1 MPVCMRPFCRPFC
14 LPAALNGGQGCASL
28 AGMVMTPFPAD
39 ALFDWYDR
47 HGRTLPWRS
56 RWPALAPAYHVWLSE
71 IMLQQ
76 TVVATVIPYFLDF
89 VRRWPTVCDLARA
102 DSDSVM
108 AAWAGLGYYARA
120 RNLHR
125 TAQIVC
131 QDHDGHFPDTVDGLL
146 SLPGIGPY
154 TAGAIAAMAFGGTAV
169 VVDGNI
175 ERVFARF
182 YAISTPLPA
191 AKTDIGKA
199 YAAQHPGVRPSDFP
213 QALMDFANAV
223 CTPKAPACGSCPLA
237 AGCAAAAAGTPEI
250 WPVKALKKPKPD
262 RQGVAF
268 VARNDKG
275 EAWLV
280 KRPERGLLGGMLA
293 FPSAGWTSADGVVD
307 PARPLDAAPFA
318 ADWHLQPD
326 TLTHVFTHFRLTM
339 RVAVAD
345 MGSPDMAGLITA
357 EGSGSWQRVRPASLP
372 TLMRKVW
379 KLTEAA
385 RPPQTGSLL
394 RFPDPEAKAGHTGN

>member
-56 RWPALAPAYHVWLSE
+56 RWPELAPAYHVWLSE

-89 VRRWPTVCDLARA
+89 VRRWPTVCDLAQA

-108 AAWAGLGYYARA
+108 ATWAGLGYYARA

-169 VVDGNI
+169 VVDGNV

-199 YAAQHPGVRPSDFP
+199 YAAQHPGMRPSDFP

-280 KRPERGLLGGMLA
+280 TRPERGLLGGMLA
-293 FPSAGWTSADGVVD
+293 FPSVGWTSADGVMD

-339 RVAVAD
+339 HVAVAD
-345 MGSPDMAGLITA
+345 MGSPDMAGLMTA

-379 KLTEAA
+379 KLAEAA
-385 RPPQTGSLL
+385 RPAQTGSLV
-394 RFPDPEAKAGHTGN
+394 RFPDSEAKAGQTRK

>member
-1 MPVCMRPFCRPFC
+1 MRPFC
-14 LPAALNGGQGCASL
+14 LSAALNGAQGCASL
-28 AGMVMTPFPAD
+28 AGMLMTPFPAD

-47 HGRTLPWRS
+47 HGRTLPWRK
-56 RWPALAPAYHVWLSE
+56 RWPDLAPAYRVWLSE

-89 VRRWPTVCDLARA
+89 VRRWPAVCDLARA

-131 QDHDGHFPDTVDGLL
+131 QDHDGRFPDTVDGLL
-146 SLPGIGPY
+146 SLPGVGPY
-154 TAGAIAAMAFGGTAV
+154 TAGAIAAMAFGDTAL

-182 YAISTPLPA
+182 YAISIPLPA
-191 AKTDIGKA
+191 AKTDIGNA

-223 CTPKAPACGSCPLA
+223 CTPKAPACDSCPLA
-237 AGCAAAAAGTPEI
+237 AGCAAVAVGTPEI
-250 WPVKALKKPKPD
+250 WPVKALKKPKSD
-262 RQGVAF
+262 REGVAF
-268 VARNDKG
+268 VARNEKG

-280 KRPERGLLGGMLA
+280 TRPERGPLGSMLA
-293 FPSAGWTSADGVVD
+293 FPSAGWTSADRVVD
-307 PARPLDAAPFA
+307 LARPLDAAPFA
-318 ADWHLQPD
+318 ADWYLQPD
-326 TLTHVFTHFRLTM
+326 KVTHVFTHFRLTM

-345 MGSPDMAGLITA
+345 MGSPDIAGLMTTDS
-357 EGSGSWQRVRPASLP
+357 SGRWQRVRPASLP

-379 KLTEAA
+379 KLANAT
-385 RPPQTGSLL
+385 RPAQNGSLVL
-394 RFPDPEAKAGHTGN
+394 FPDPETRAGQADG